1 MLLGCGAFALVTHV
15 CACRVIVYMQ
25 ISAMSM
31 VIAAIVEVMWLSEA
45 ACLTLYNST
54 APVPISV
61 ACGHL
66 LFKGQPYA

>member
-1 MLLGCGAFALVTHV
+1 MLLDRGAFAVVTHV
-15 CACRVIVYMQ
+15 CTRRVSVCMQ
-25 ISAMSM
+25 ISTMSM
-31 VIAAIVEVMWLSEA
+31 VNAAIVEVMWLPA
-45 ACLTLYNST
+45 VACLTLYNST